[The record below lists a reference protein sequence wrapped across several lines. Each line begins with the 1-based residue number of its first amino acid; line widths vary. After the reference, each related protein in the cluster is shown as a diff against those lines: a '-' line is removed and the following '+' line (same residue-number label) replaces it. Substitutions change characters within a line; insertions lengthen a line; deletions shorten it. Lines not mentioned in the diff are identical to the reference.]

1 MFHPGHA
8 RPLKQAK
15 EALPRV
21 DPIVGVVNDELIN
34 RYKGLTDVRE
44 AWRYYRHCRYAD
56 EVVRD
61 TPSVLIEEFPIAI
74 EVDSVAHDDL
84 PYELSASR
92 RCS

>member
-21 DPIVGVVNDELIN
+21 DPIVGVVND
-34 RYKGLTDVRE
+34 VRE
-44 AWRYYRHCRYAD
+44 AWRYYIHCRYAD

-61 TPSVLIEEFPIAI
+61 TPSVLSEEFPIAI
-74 EVDSVAHDDL
+74 KVDFVAHDDL